1 MPTTGTPY
9 SKPLMRCRAGLLD
22 YRVLDA
28 IAFHKRITDR
38 AALCSPLRVE
48 ALQTSGGC
56 IASVVSGTS
65 STAIPSG
72 FLSRAARR
80 SSLAWEPSHAR
91 RFTAHR
97 SGRRRSG
104 TEARKEADKLAVEAW
119 NKRMLGFQGPAQPS
133 PALGDAINAGFGYL
147 EVKCPWLQHPPD
159 RCPRHRAATEGNAD
173 PRTGTLHAVPPVL
186 RSSALSVQAEPSG
199 DAAGDQDHASGAADG
214 Q

>member
-1 MPTTGTPY
+1 MLNRPDPVGRR
-9 SKPLMRCRAGLLD
+9 SDLRAFLQVGPSTARRADLLD

-104 TEARKEADKLAVEAW
+104 TEARKEADKLAVAAW

-133 PALGDAINAGFGYL
+133 PTLGDAINAGFGYL
-147 EVKCPWLQHPPD
+147 EVKCLLQHTSD
-159 RCPRHRAATEGNAD
+159 RGARHRAPTEGNAG
-173 PRTGTLHAVPPVL
+173 P
-186 RSSALSVQAEPSG
+186 
-199 DAAGDQDHASGAADG
+199 
-214 Q
+214 